1 MNFKQLLKEWNNY
14 LNEEVDPLIYFR
26 NANASIEDILKKYG
40 LNISLEE
47 VSIYKDKSGKVK
59 AKPYDEA
66 HNLPGSRLKEMIK
79 GVEFTAKIA
88 VRQNGNVY
96 LIKKDARYTLDLDD
110 HDVIDISSANTEDAT
125 IFRKPQ

>member
-26 NANASIEDILKKYG
+26 NANSSIEDILKKYG
-40 LNISLEE
+40 LNIKLED
-47 VSIYKDKSGKVK
+47 VSVYKDKSGKVK

-66 HNLPGSRLKEMIK
+66 HYDPEASGLKEMIK

-110 HDVIDISSANTEDAT
+110 HDVIDISSANREDAT
-125 IFRKPQ
+125 IFRKP